1 MDKSFTGAVMLPG
14 EAGNGLEAT
23 LSLDPER
30 VTLTA
35 GDSQLGS
42 WDRADYLI
50 TPESNGSFG
59 LTLGGETLVFRPDS
73 PSEFSSTSAVPM
85 AEPLA
90 VKAEP
95 KPKSR
100 SKSKSKSKSK
110 SQAAASEDSYVNAA
124 IANIRPLSDPNDDG
138 GLSKGFVTIMTLLAV
153 AICIAA
159 VVTAALV

>member
-1 MDKSFTGAVMLPG
+1 MTKTFTGAVVLPG
-14 EAGNGLEAT
+14 DAGNGLEAT

-50 TPESNGSFG
+50 SPESNGSFG

-73 PSEFSSTSAVPM
+73 PSEFSTTSAVPL
-85 AEPLA
+85 AEPA
-90 VKAEP
+90 DAK
-95 KPKSR
+95 KSR
-100 SKSKSKSKSK
+100 QPATSL
-110 SQAAASEDSYVNAA
+110 AETEDSYVDGA
-124 IANIRPLSDPNDDG
+124 IANVRPFKNPLDDG
-138 GLSKGFVTIMTLLAV
+138 DVSKGFVTIMTVLAV

>member
-1 MDKSFTGAVMLPG
+1 MTKTFTGAVMLPG

-23 LSLDPER
+23 LCLDPER

-50 TPESNGSFG
+50 TPESNGAFG

-73 PSEFSSTSAVPM
+73 PSEFSSTSAVPL
-85 AEPLA
+85 AEPLDI
-90 VKAEP
+90 KAE
-95 KPKSR
+95 R
-100 SKSKSKSKSK
+100 KSKAKSKAKGS
-110 SQAAASEDSYVNAA
+110 AADDEDNYVNAA

-153 AICIAA
+153 AICVAA
-159 VVTAALV
+159 MVTAALV

>member
-1 MDKSFTGAVMLPG
+1 MTKTFTGAVMLPG

-73 PSEFSSTSAVPM
+73 PSEFSSTSAVPL

-90 VKAEP
+90 VKAE
-95 KPKSR
+95 
-100 SKSKSKSKSK
+100 SKSKAKSKAK
-110 SQAAASEDSYVNAA
+110 AKAKAQAAANEDSYVNAA

-159 VVTAALV
+159 FVTAALV

>member
-1 MDKSFTGAVMLPG
+1 MTKTFTGAVMLPG

-95 KPKSR
+95 KPR

>member
-1 MDKSFTGAVMLPG
+1 MTKTFTGAVMLPG

-50 TPESNGSFG
+50 TPQSNGSFG

-73 PSEFSSTSAVPM
+73 PSEFSSTTAVPM
-85 AEPLA
+85 AEPPA
-90 VKAEP
+90 EQAEP
-95 KPKSR
+95 KSR
-100 SKSKSKSKSK
+100 PKSKSKSKSK
-110 SQAAASEDSYVNAA
+110 TPAAVNEESHINAA